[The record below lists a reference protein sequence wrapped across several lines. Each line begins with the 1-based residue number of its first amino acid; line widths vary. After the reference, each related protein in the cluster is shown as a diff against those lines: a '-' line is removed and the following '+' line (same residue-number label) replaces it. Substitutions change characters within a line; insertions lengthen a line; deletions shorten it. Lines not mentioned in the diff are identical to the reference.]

1 MSASKPRETLA
12 VAATDGDSEHI
23 AADIC
28 VIGAGPGGLAVA
40 TAAAAFGRSVVLIE
54 RHKVGGEALH
64 YGCVP
69 SRAMAAVANR
79 AHDMRSAGIFGLI
92 GRDPEAD
99 PRSVHGHVQSVIAA
113 LEPNYSAERFAGLG
127 MHVIRAAGRFI
138 DKKTVVAGEHRI
150 KARRFVIA
158 TGSAPRVPPIPGL
171 DSVPYFTSETIFDNQ
186 ERLHS
191 LILIGGGPYAL
202 ELAQAHS
209 RLGSR
214 VVLLAPEQGAGGRG
228 SRSSRASFS
237 TPSPPKAS
245 ACMKTRRSTASR
257 EVSAACASTS
267 ASAGEKHVVE
277 GSHLLI
283 VAGRK
288 PSMSDLGLE
297 AAGIRYDD
305 RGIKV
310 SRGLKTSNR
319 RVFAIGEVAGA
330 APYAQ
335 VADYHAGIVIRR
347 ALFHA
352 PARVDARVIPRATFT
367 DPELA
372 YVGLSEAE
380 AKARVGKINVL
391 RWPYR
396 ENDRA
401 QAERLATGHVKVVT
415 ARDGTILGA
424 GIVGAQAGELIQ
436 MWSLAISQNLNIK
449 AMTAWI
455 SPYPTLSEINKRAA
469 SSYYATA
476 PSNSRLRKVINFL
489 AKFG

>member
-12 VAATDGDSEHI
+12 VAATHGDSERI

-99 PRSVHGHVQSVIAA
+99 PRSVHAHVQSVIAA

-158 TGSAPRVPPIPGL
+158 TGSAPLVPPIPGL

-191 LILIGGGPYAL
+191 LIIIGGGPYAL

-214 VVLLAPEQGAGGRG
+214 VMLLAADQALAGEDPELARVVLDALSAEGIGVHEGAQVDSVEGGLGRV
-228 SRSSRASFS
+228 RVN
-237 TPSPPKAS
+237 
-245 ACMKTRRSTASR
+245 
-257 EVSAACASTS
+257 VSV
-267 ASAGEKHVVE
+267 AGEKHVVE

-288 PSMSDLGLE
+288 PSMRDLGLE

-347 ALFHA
+347 ALFHV
-352 PARVDARVIPRATFT
+352 PARIDARVIPRVTFT

-415 ARDGTILGA
+415 ARDGRILGA

-476 PSNSRLRKVINFL
+476 PSSSSL
-489 AKFG
+489 A

>member
-1 MSASKPRETLA
+1 MSASKPRKTLA
-12 VAATDGDSEHI
+12 VAAADGDSERI
-23 AADIC
+23 SADIC

-54 RHKVGGEALH
+54 RHKLGGEALNC
-64 YGCVP
+64 GCIP
-69 SRAMAAVANR
+69 ARAMAAVANR

-99 PRSVHGHVQSVIAA
+99 PRSVHAHVQGVIAA
-113 LEPNYSAERFAGLG
+113 LEPNYAAERFTGLG
-127 MHVIRAAGRFI
+127 IRVIHAAGRFI

-158 TGSAPRVPPIPGL
+158 TGSVPLVPSIPGL
-171 DSVPYFTSETIFDNQ
+171 DSVPYFTTESIFDNQ

-191 LILIGGGPYAL
+191 LIILGGGPNAL

-214 VVLLAPEQGAGGRG
+214 VVVLAPDEALAGEDPELARVALEALAAEGIGVHEGAKVDSVEGGLGRV
-228 SRSSRASFS
+228 RVN
-237 TPSPPKAS
+237 
-245 ACMKTRRSTASR
+245 
-257 EVSAACASTS
+257 VSV
-267 ASAGEKHVVE
+267 AGEKHVVE

-310 SRGLKTSNR
+310 GRGLKTSNR
-319 RVFAIGEVAGA
+319 RVFAIGEVTGA
-330 APYAQ
+330 APNAQ
-335 VADYHAGIVIRR
+335 VADYHAGIVVRR
-347 ALFHA
+347 ALFHV
-352 PARVDARVIPRATFT
+352 PARVDARVIPRATYT

-401 QAERLATGHVKVVT
+401 QADRLTTGHVKVIT
-415 ARDGTILGA
+415 ARGGRILGA

-455 SPYPTLSEINKRAA
+455 SPYPTLSEVNKRAA

-476 PSNSRLRKVINFL
+476 PASPRLRKVINFL

>member
-1 MSASKPRETLA
+1 
-12 VAATDGDSEHI
+12 
-23 AADIC
+23 
-28 VIGAGPGGLAVA
+28 
-40 TAAAAFGRSVVLIE
+40 
-54 RHKVGGEALH
+54 
-64 YGCVP
+64 
-69 SRAMAAVANR
+69 
-79 AHDMRSAGIFGLI
+79 MR
-92 GRDPEAD
+92 
-99 PRSVHGHVQSVIAA
+99 
-113 LEPNYSAERFAGLG
+113 
-127 MHVIRAAGRFI
+127 VIRAAGRFI
-138 DKKTVVAGEHRI
+138 NKKTVVAGEYRI

-158 TGSAPRVPPIPGL
+158 TGSAPSVPAIPGL
-171 DSVPYFTSETIFDNQ
+171 DSVPYFTNETIFDNQ

-191 LILIGGGPYAL
+191 LIIIGGGPYAL
-202 ELAQAHS
+202 ELAQSHS

-214 VVLLAPEQGAGGRG
+214 VMVLAADKALDDEDPELARVVLEALAAEGISVHEDTKVEGVEGGLGRV
-228 SRSSRASFS
+228 RVN
-237 TPSPPKAS
+237 
-245 ACMKTRRSTASR
+245 
-257 EVSAACASTS
+257 VSVG
-267 ASAGEKHVVE
+267 GEKHVVE
-277 GSHLLI
+277 GSHLLLLHGAQA
-283 VAGRK
+283 V
-288 PSMSDLGLE
+288 GL
-297 AAGIRYDD
+297 RPRP
-305 RGIKV
+305 RG
-310 SRGLKTSNR
+310 
-319 RVFAIGEVAGA
+319 GA
-330 APYAQ
+330 ASATTPTASRSGAASRRPTAASSPSARSPERPPYAQ

-352 PARVDARVIPRATFT
+352 PARVDARMIPRVTFT

-380 AKARVGKINVL
+380 AVKRVGKINVL

-401 QAERLATGHVKVVT
+401 QAERQTDGHVKVLT

-436 MWSLAISQNLNIK
+436 MWSLAISQGLSIK